1 MKKAKVLFVSQ
12 EIFPY
17 LDESPMANIGRY
29 LPQGI
34 QEKGKEIR
42 TFMPRFGNVNERRN
56 QLHEVIRLSGMNLI
70 INDSDHPLIIKVA
83 SIQSARMQIYFIDNE
98 EYFQRKHTL
107 ADEKNNYFEDNDERS
122 VFFCRGVIETVRKL
136 GWSPDIIHCHG
147 WFTSPMPIYIKKA
160 FKDDPLFADTKI
172 IYSLYDDGFEKPLDA
187 KYNKKILLDGV
198 NDADVKKLKD
208 PSFVNISKTA
218 MDYSDAVI
226 KGSEKVHPDLEK
238 YFKSLNKPTLGFKTV
253 EEYVDAY
260 SNFYDEVLEESNVLA
275 E

>member
-1 MKKAKVLFVSQ
+1 
-12 EIFPY
+12 
-17 LDESPMANIGRY
+17 
-29 LPQGI
+29 
-34 QEKGKEIR
+34 
-42 TFMPRFGNVNERRN
+42 
-56 QLHEVIRLSGMNLI
+56 LHEVIRLSGMNLI